1 MNDDFVLKNIIFY
14 NQNCLFF
21 LQGGPGATSLYGLFK
36 ENGPI
41 KAYTVSDNQFGHS
54 QSSQKIKNKK
64 SPKPANYFDD
74 RYLKTPQPFPLY
86 DRYAPKSELN
96 RYSWNRNASLL
107 YIDNPVGTG
116 FSFTDHKSGYPNF
129 VNQSSD
135 DLFRALQ
142 QFFQMFDEY
151 KERYVYNYN
160 NNKT

>member
-1 MNDDFVLKNIIFY
+1 MILCLKISYFIIRIAY
-14 NQNCLFF
+14 F

-41 KAYTVSDNQFGHS
+41 KAYTVSDNQFGPNS
-54 QSSQKIKNKK
+54 QSQDGRNKNNKNNK
-64 SPKPANYFDD
+64 RSPRSANYFD

-86 DRYAPKSELN
+86 DRYTPKSELN

-151 KERYVYNYN
+151 KER
-160 NNKT
+160 

>member
-1 MNDDFVLKNIIFY
+1 MPI
-14 NQNCLFF
+14 F

-54 QSSQKIKNKK
+54 QSSSQKSRNNNNHNKNNKK

-151 KERYVYNYN
+151 KERYVYNQLY
-160 NNKT
+160 KSL

>member
-1 MNDDFVLKNIIFY
+1 MYQHHIMYFTYIYIILAY
-14 NQNCLFF
+14 F

-41 KAYTVSDNQFGHS
+41 KAYTVSDNQFGYS
-54 QSSQKIKNKK
+54 QSEKSRNNNNNKNKR
-64 SPKPANYFDD
+64 SPRSANYFDP
-74 RYLKTPQPFPLY
+74 YLKDVKTPPPFPLY

-151 KERYVYNYN
+151 KER
-160 NNKT
+160 